1 MNLLQSHSLDFQS
14 RKFPCSCECDTGDI
28 GNMWSVLNPPLPC
41 TSVPLCVQVSEMQLK
56 YDSVRNILIKQGRLD
71 YYKEEKQIKDFLCL
85 CCQWKS
91 CISCFGGKIHRTVGV
106 SMWLLSQWGNM
117 DQVVQWAKAGVV
129 KSSSEKN
136 STSLG
141 GTKYPCVGY
150 GHKLSL
156 LFRCELLCEAPLC
169 FYANV
174 KDDSKSPSSIK
185 AAR

>member
-1 MNLLQSHSLDFQS
+1 
-14 RKFPCSCECDTGDI
+14 
-28 GNMWSVLNPPLPC
+28 
-41 TSVPLCVQVSEMQLK
+41 
-56 YDSVRNILIKQGRLD
+56 
-71 YYKEEKQIKDFLCL
+71 
-85 CCQWKS
+85 
-91 CISCFGGKIHRTVGV
+91 
-106 SMWLLSQWGNM
+106 MWLLSQWGNT

-150 GHKLSL
+150 GHKLSS

-174 KDDSKSPSSIK
+174 KDDSESPPWPLSIK
-185 AAR
+185 DKKKQKTILWLFLRLFRVTADLILNVTQEHFSNCQVHVFQHNAGRFHDPAWAGVRQPAGMCLQDGVHQLTGPQVWGENPEEATTQV